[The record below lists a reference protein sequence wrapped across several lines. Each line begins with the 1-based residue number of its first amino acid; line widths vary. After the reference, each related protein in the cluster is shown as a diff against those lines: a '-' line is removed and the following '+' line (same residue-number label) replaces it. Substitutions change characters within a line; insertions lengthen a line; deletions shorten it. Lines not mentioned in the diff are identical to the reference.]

1 MSNELDDDEPISR
14 QIKWIDILS
23 SQSPVRNKTNL
34 NELNSKA
41 SDDNF
46 DAIKSKL
53 YKFFPKS
60 LS

>member
-1 MSNELDDDEPISR
+1 MSNELDDDGPISR
-14 QIKWIDILS
+14 QIKSIDILS

-46 DAIKSKL
+46 DEIKSKL
-53 YKFFPKS
+53 
-60 LS
+60 